1 MNAKH
6 PSKRFFE
13 NSIIKNLLLIVVVS
27 AVLLILTLFFLKL
40 YTRHDQNVSVPK
52 LAGLQVEEANAI
64 LKSKGLHIEII
75 DSIYQKDAVP
85 GAIIEQVPE
94 ENSKVKKGRAIYVS
108 VYAKTPQQV
117 TMPELVDYSL
127 RQAQALLVSMGF
139 TQLSIEEVPSEYS
152 GLVLGVEYR
161 GRRLMPNEK
170 VPMGSPLKLIVGNG
184 QLTDS
189 LGMNSEYF
197 MSPDQVSARDSG
209 DIKIENRS
217 VSKQQKN
224 TNIDESFF

>member
-1 MNAKH
+1 MNAKQ

-13 NSIIKNLLLIVVVS
+13 NSIVKNLLLIVLVS
-27 AVLLILTLFFLKL
+27 VVLLILTLLFLKV

-94 ENSKVKKGRAIYVS
+94 ENSKVKKGRAIYVA

-127 RQAQALLVSMGF
+127 RQAQALLISMGF

-161 GRRLMPNEK
+161 GRKLMPNEK
-170 VPMGSPLKLIVGNG
+170 VPAGSPLKLIVGNG

-189 LGMNSEYF
+189 LGMTNEYI
-197 MSPDQVSARDSG
+197 MSPDQISARDSG
-209 DIKIENRS
+209 DIEIKNRS

>member
-1 MNAKH
+1 MNAKQ

-13 NSIIKNLLLIVVVS
+13 NSIIKNLLLIVLVS
-27 AVLLILTLFFLKL
+27 VVLLILTLLFLKV

-75 DSIYQKDAVP
+75 DSVYQKDAVP

-94 ENSKVKKGRAIYVS
+94 ENSKVKKGRAIYVA

-127 RQAQALLVSMGF
+127 RQAQALLISMGF

-161 GRRLMPNEK
+161 GRKLMPNEK
-170 VPMGSPLKLIVGNG
+170 VPAGSPLKLIVGNG

-189 LGMNSEYF
+189 LGMTNEYI
-197 MSPDQVSARDSG
+197 MSPDQISARDSG
-209 DIKIENRS
+209 DIEIKNRS